1 MEIRQLIIFRDAART
16 LNFTKTAANLNYAQS
31 NITGQIKSLEQVLNT
46 KLFERIG
53 KGLVLTADGK
63 RFLSQAEAIL
73 DMCEQAKSGLS
84 GDYSRRGQIKIGVAE
99 TVAMHKLPRLLSVY
113 RERFPLIDV
122 RIITESTDN
131 FYTLLRNNMIDM
143 AIGLTTEVNE
153 PDMNSRILY
162 KERLTLVAHPKHRLV
177 SRKIIKARDFDGE
190 TLMLPSGGC
199 GYRTLILEVLKEHDV
214 NFKDVME
221 LSSVGAIKE
230 FAASGLGIAFLPCT
244 AVTQAIEIDKL
255 GEISWPAEP
264 LAANAQLIYHKSKW
278 LSPTMQGF
286 LGLFNE
292 NI

>member
-16 LNFTKTAANLNYAQS
+16 LNFTKTAVNLNYAQS

-53 KGLVLTADGK
+53 KGLVLTSDGK
-63 RFLSQAEAIL
+63 RFLNQAEAIL

-99 TVAMHKLPRLLSVY
+99 TVAMHKMPKMLAIY
-113 RERFPLIDV
+113 KERFPLMDV

-131 FYTLLRNNMIDM
+131 FYTLLRNNMIDL

-153 PDMNSRILY
+153 PDMNSKLLY
-162 KERLTLVAHPKHRLV
+162 KEGLTLVSSPQHRLAK
-177 SRKIIKARDFDGE
+177 RKIIKSRDFDGE
-190 TLMLPSGGC
+190 TLLLPSGGC
-199 GYRTLILEVLKEHDV
+199 GYRSLILEVLKEQDV
-214 NFKDVME
+214 SFKDVME

-230 FAASGLGIAFLPCT
+230 FVACDLGVAFLPCT
-244 AVTQAIEIDKL
+244 AVQQAIEIGKL
-255 GEISWPAEP
+255 TDIRWPSEP

-278 LSPTMQGF
+278 LSPAIQSF
-286 LGLFNE
+286 LSLFNE